1 MARTERGPPMSSV
14 IADVAKIESVEPHP
28 NADRLCLARI
38 KGWQAVIR
46 KHEDG
51 SPEFAPGERVVFIP
65 PDSTLPRQMAERLN
79 VVSYLSERTNV
90 EGERDLV
97 VRQVRLRGEPSFGLV
112 VRPED
117 PSWPVGTDV
126 REHYGIG
133 KFRPPVKFSAG
144 DSEPNHPLF
153 QRYTDIENL
162 RHFPEVLK
170 PGEEIVV
177 TEKIH
182 GTNGRIGWVEGSL
195 LAGSHGL
202 QRKRPAPEE
211 IATNTYWFPATLEPV
226 RSLLDELRQQGHAA
240 AILYGEIY
248 GSRVQSLHYGRRD
261 GLGFAAFDVLVGE
274 HFLGYDDFAALCQRH
289 GVETV
294 PLLDRGPFALARIA
308 QLSRGQTALPDQHI
322 REGVV
327 VRPAQER
334 FDPQIGR
341 VILKYLSDD
350 YLLNDKLRAADAT
363 DL

>member
-1 MARTERGPPMSSV
+1 MSSV
-14 IADVAKIESVEPHP
+14 IANVVEIEAVHPHP
-28 NADRLCLARI
+28 NADRLFLARI

-46 KHEDG
+46 KREDG
-51 SPEFAPGERVVFIP
+51 SPEFAPGKRVVFIP
-65 PDSTLPRQMAERLN
+65 PDSTLPREMAERLG
-79 VVSYLSERTNV
+79 VVGYLSERTDI
-90 EGERDLV
+90 EGERQLV

-112 VRPED
+112 VRPDD

-144 DSEPNHPLF
+144 DSESNHPLF
-153 QRYTDIENL
+153 QRYTEIENL
-162 RHFPEVLK
+162 RNFPAVLRL
-170 PGEEIVV
+170 GEEVV
-177 TEKIH
+177 VSEKIH
-182 GTNGRIGWVEGSL
+182 GTNARIGWVEGVL

-202 QRKRPAPEE
+202 QRKRPEPE
-211 IATNTYWFPATLEPV
+211 AMGTNTYWFPATLEPV
-226 RSLLDELRQQGHAA
+226 RNLLDEIRQQGHAV

-261 GLGFAAFDVLVGE
+261 GLGFAAFDILVGE
-274 HFLGYDDFAALCQRH
+274 HYLDFDDFVALCERH
-289 GVETV
+289 GVATV
-294 PLLDRGPFALARIA
+294 PILSREPFSLERIA
-308 QLSRGQTALPDQHI
+308 ELSRGKTTLPDQHI

-327 VRPAQER
+327 VRPVKER

-350 YLLNDKLRAADAT
+350 YLLNDKLTAADST